1 MFTSDNSVK
10 IHEEKVQFCF
20 EYCRN
25 ESFLKNQDTSFN
37 HTMNRI
43 SSNGAPSP
51 LATKKLTI

>member
-1 MFTSDNSVK
+1 MWKRFNSALNTGG
-10 IHEEKVQFCF
+10 
-20 EYCRN
+20 N

-43 SSNGAPSP
+43 SSNGAPSL